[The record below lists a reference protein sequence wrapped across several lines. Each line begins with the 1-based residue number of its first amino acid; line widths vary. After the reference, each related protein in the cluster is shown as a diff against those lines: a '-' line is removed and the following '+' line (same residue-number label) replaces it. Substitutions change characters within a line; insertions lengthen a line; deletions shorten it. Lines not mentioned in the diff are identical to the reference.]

1 MGAMYKLRI
10 ITMQYKYALEC
21 SIRPKELFDELS
33 KRGWEVHYIYVHKNI
48 ELDSFGHKVRKIPI
62 YPRSLPYLI
71 QTFFVMMWLN
81 KKMKIDA
88 IITWSLLEAF
98 VSVLFKSF
106 SKNTKAIIFIR
117 GDAISVAEYSIKNDV
132 KRALYIHILKVIE
145 RFVLKRADRVVFLSN
160 ENRKRIMERA
170 KFNDINRTKVV
181 YNNINTPRIEKLS
194 KERAVNFGVNKKVI
208 GFVGGISEEVKGLKY
223 LIRAFYKVKQK
234 IPNSLLVLVGDGPDK
249 QKLISLAKSLNLE
262 NDVIF
267 TGFKENPLQYMKGFD
282 LMVLPSTSEAFGYV
296 LLEAM
301 YVGTPVIGSNVGG
314 IPEVLKYDELLF
326 EPRNIDKLVSKILN
340 LLQSEEA
347 YKKALKLCEERK
359 RAFIFDWGDEVTKAI
374 EEVIR

>member
-1 MGAMYKLRI
+1 
-10 ITMQYKYALEC
+10 MQYKYALEC

-33 KRGWEVHYIYVHKNI
+33 KRGWEVHYIYVYKNI
-48 ELDSFGHKVRKIPI
+48 ELNGFGHKVRKIPI

-88 IITWSLLEAF
+88 VITWSLLEGF
-98 VSVLFKSF
+98 INVLFKCF
-106 SKNTKAIIFIR
+106 NKNAKAIIFLR
-117 GDAISVAEYSIKNDV
+117 GDAITVAEYSIKNYV
-132 KRALYIHILKVIE
+132 KRVLYTHILKVLE
-145 RFVLKRADRVVFLSN
+145 RFVLKRADLVVFLSN

-170 KFNDINRTKVV
+170 KFSGIERTKVI
-181 YNNINTPRIEKLS
+181 YNNINTPRIEKLGEE
-194 KERAVNFGVNKKVI
+194 KGINFGTNKKVI

-223 LIRAFYKVKQK
+223 LIKAFYKIKQK
-234 IPNSLLVLVGDGPDK
+234 IPNSLLVLVGDGPDR

-301 YVGTPVIGSNVGG
+301 YVGTPVIGSKVGG

-326 EPRNIDKLVSKILN
+326 EPRNIDELASKILN

-359 RAFIFDWGDEVTKAI
+359 RAFMFDWGDEVTKAI
-374 EEVIR
+374 EEVVR

>member
-1 MGAMYKLRI
+1 M
-10 ITMQYKYALEC
+10 
-21 SIRPKELFDELS
+21 
-33 KRGWEVHYIYVHKNI
+33 
-48 ELDSFGHKVRKIPI
+48 
-62 YPRSLPYLI
+62 
-71 QTFFVMMWLN
+71 
-81 KKMKIDA
+81 
-88 IITWSLLEAF
+88 LEAF